1 MKYLVHHLKKEVKSH
16 TFDYLLLITAGIFF
30 LVAVNFFRGQRL
42 LEFTILLAFSG
53 FYIIWGVYH
62 HLIEDSLHLR
72 TVIEYILIGF
82 TILFLL
88 KIIIFP

>member
-1 MKYLVHHLKKEVKSH
+1 MKKTIHHIKKEVKNYY
-16 TFDYLLLITAGIFF
+16 FDYLLLTTAGIFF
-30 LVAVNFFRGQRL
+30 LVAINYFRGEKF
-42 LEFTILLAFSG
+42 LEFIILFLFAS

-62 HLIEDSLHLR
+62 HAIENSLYLKN
-72 TVIEYILIGF
+72 VVEYILIAF